1 MTIQEWHLACHKITA
16 VVPLSP
22 ENYRK
27 LRGEEWEPDPEYPN
41 EGPDDYHMDVMV
53 QRVPIKGE
61 LLVLRPRGVSSLGT
75 FEHGRVSGIVAQ
87 VEHQAGARIVS
98 TTFVYLD
105 WESIEMSL
113 PRDWKLKE

>member
-1 MTIQEWHLACHKITA
+1 
-16 VVPLSP
+16 VVPLTP
-22 ENYRK
+22 ALYLK
-27 LRGEEWEPDPEYPN
+27 LRGTEWVPSGTYPDED
-41 EGPDDYHMDVMV
+41 PDDYHIDVMV

-75 FEHGRVSGIVAQ
+75 FEHGHVSGIVAQ

-105 WESIEMSL
+105 GESVEMSL